1 MLYLRPVKAAEKRL
15 ALQDGLA
22 KVPEVLGERSCLCS
36 VERCRGQLRVG
47 LAHVFGSEKAGLGIL
62 VAVLLRAT
70 ILCGLILSDDLRQAA
85 VVVRGSL
92 QLIRLVLPPA
102 TRQEVKVPVN
112 GRMAII

>member
-1 MLYLRPVKAAEKRL
+1 MC
-15 ALQDGLA
+15 D
-22 KVPEVLGERSCLCS
+22 
-36 VERCRGQLRVG
+36 RCRGLLRVG
-47 LAHVFGSEKAGLGIL
+47 LAHVFGSEKAGLGIW

-102 TRQEVKVPVN
+102 TRQEVTYPVS

>member
-1 MLYLRPVKAAEKRL
+1 MC
-15 ALQDGLA
+15 G
-22 KVPEVLGERSCLCS
+22 
-36 VERCRGQLRVG
+36 RCRGLLRVG

-70 ILCGLILSDDLRQAA
+70 ILCGFILSDDLRQVA

-112 GRMAII
+112 GRMAIIWSKLCLPSAPCREERAVSNDGVGS